1 MLTNKVII
9 FSHWNQKDK
18 DKESK
23 LTVRTSIETLA
34 SLNGLDKTRCV
45 VFMLFCLNDPDGSGR
60 HRSFRMG
67 EGLHHYPEQAVQG
80 CM

>member
-23 LTVRTSIETLA
+23 LTVLTPIETLA
-34 SLNGLDKTRCV
+34 SLNGLEKTRCV
-45 VFMLFCLNDPDGSGR
+45 VIMLFCLGFPDGSGC
-60 HRSFRMG
+60 HRSCRMG
-67 EGLHHYPEQAVQG
+67 EGLHPGPEQAVLD